1 MAELNPDWTDRE
13 KEVLDRIE
21 KQQKWHNGAALRSFW
36 TERALAIVVL
46 VCAVLAPLAVAS
58 ADNAGFGVFGV
69 SELALKKIALVL
81 TITVALAEGF
91 GEFVSST
98 SVTQS
103 LHNPARNSALEGNS
117 TLKIE
122 LVLSRAATS
131 GVRTSM
137 QFAH

>member
-58 ADNAGFGVFGV
+58 ADNADFGVFGV

-91 GEFVSST
+91 RRICKFDERYSISA
-98 SVTQS
+98 QS
-103 LHNPARNSALEGNS
+103 REKLRLEGNS